1 MGEKQALEDDAA
13 SCQRRMSAA
22 TQLIEGLSG
31 EKVRWTMQSQ
41 QFQSQINRLVGDVL
55 LATGFLSYTGPFNQE
70 FRNLLIKDRWISE
83 MDERSGAKSYYV
95 KRNCKVLQIVS
106 FYVLFVFCSINFSP
120 SKHYHDD
127 KQACTTKPNI
137 PKNLIKKLSSIRE
150 NPICEVEPRQR
161 LFFSRWIFNN
171 MRQAS
176 TKRVFYLT
184 FVV

>member
-83 MDERSGAKSYYV
+83 MDERSGAKSSYV
-95 KRNCKVLQIVS
+95 NQFLLRNDHNVIDLT
-106 FYVLFVFCSINFSP
+106 P
-120 SKHYHDD
+120 S
-127 KQACTTKPNI
+127 
-137 PKNLIKKLSSIRE
+137 
-150 NPICEVEPRQR
+150 
-161 LFFSRWIFNN
+161 
-171 MRQAS
+171 
-176 TKRVFYLT
+176 
-184 FVV
+184 